1 MPPLSVIVSDNQP
14 SHFRSFQKVSGPES
28 LCWASPDTMWART
41 ATPKGNVKKRRGK
54 RAFVSLGE
62 QVTRNVKCLDTN
74 PREDSASSMLRH
86 ILFHFMLEQLAVR
99 LHEDCGPRGYTSV
112 LGPQFWPAM
121 FWRDGNIALKA
132 KQRNGSHKDYKIK
145 SDESGEW
152 QSTSI
157 AQLCPILCDPMGCSP
172 PGSPVHGISQARTL

>member
-1 MPPLSVIVSDNQP
+1 
-14 SHFRSFQKVSGPES
+14 
-28 LCWASPDTMWART
+28 MWART
-41 ATPKGNVKKRRGK
+41 VTPKGNVKREEKK
-54 RAFVSLGE
+54 AFVSLGE
-62 QVTRNVKCLDTN
+62 QITRNIKCLDTN

-99 LHEDCGPRGYTSV
+99 LHEYCGPRGHTSV

-121 FWRDGNIALKA
+121 FWRDGNTALKV

-145 SDESGEW
+145 SDESVGW

-157 AQLCPILCDPMGCSP
+157 AQLCPTLCDTMDYRP
-172 PGSPVHGISQARTL
+172 PGYPVHGISQARILEWVVIFFSRGSSWPRVIPIHLEPGHAKRPGKR